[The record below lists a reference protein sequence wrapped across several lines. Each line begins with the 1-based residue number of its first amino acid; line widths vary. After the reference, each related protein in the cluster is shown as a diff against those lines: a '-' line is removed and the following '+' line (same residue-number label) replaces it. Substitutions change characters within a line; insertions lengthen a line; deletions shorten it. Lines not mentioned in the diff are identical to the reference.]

1 MIIKEYNKSIQQKP
15 MHMERAR
22 IQYVKREKKLNVT
35 IQKHIKKDYF

>member
-22 IQYVKREKKLNVT
+22 IQYVKRKKTKCNNT
-35 IQKHIKKDYF
+35 KTYKK